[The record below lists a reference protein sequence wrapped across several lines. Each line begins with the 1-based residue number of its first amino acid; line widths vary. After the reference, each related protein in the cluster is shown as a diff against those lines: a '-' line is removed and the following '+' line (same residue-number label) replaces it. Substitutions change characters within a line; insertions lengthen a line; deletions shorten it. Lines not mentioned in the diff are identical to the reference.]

1 MEQYGGLATAI
12 VLFLVSVGIFT
23 TPKQLSDAKDKIY
36 DDMEKK
42 FKDQEC
48 KFATKEIVNNLK
60 EDLLEVK
67 KKVNDIYDLLLAK
80 Q

>member
-1 MEQYGGLATAI
+1 M
-12 VLFLVSVGIFT
+12 
-23 TPKQLSDAKDKIY
+23 SDAKDKIY

-67 KKVNDIYDLLLAK
+67 KKAGWHDFWSLPSIYFFK
-80 Q
+80 STK